1 MKQWV
6 DTPTSDNFTALH
18 FVAQNGNYTMMTL
31 LVERAGANM
40 NIRNKFGASVLHIA
54 AQKDQP
60 LSLYY
65 FWRKGLDINV
75 RDSKHCTPLH
85 WACYTRSEMALNYI
99 LSMKPDLEA
108 KDIRG
113 LTPLHIAVNCS
124 EQLGSTRNVKALLL
138 RGADRNTKDREG
150 KTPLNWIPKNL
161 SS

>member
-1 MKQWV
+1 
-6 DTPTSDNFTALH
+6 
-18 FVAQNGNYTMMTL
+18 MMTL
-31 LVERAGANM
+31 LVERAGADM
-40 NIRNKFGASVLHIA
+40 NIRNKSGASVLHIA

-65 FWRKGLDINV
+65 FWRRGMDINV
-75 RDSKHCTPLH
+75 RDSKNCTPLH

-113 LTPLHIAVNCS
+113 LTPLHIAVICT

-138 RGADRNTKDREG
+138 RGADRAAEDREG
-150 KTPLNWIPKNL
+150 KTPLDWIPKSL
-161 SS
+161 SA